1 MAIVKATYVLSKIP
15 LFTGLS
21 SQHLEALADITAEQK
36 FKQGQTIFSEGE
48 EAVGFYIL
56 ISGRIKIFK
65 LSSEGKEQ
73 ILHIFGPGE
82 IFGEVPMF
90 EGRYFPANAETL
102 GKSLLFFFSRKSFI
116 EIIKR
121 EPSLAMNMIAAL
133 SRRLRQLSHLI
144 EDLSLKEVPGR
155 LSAYLLYLSD
165 RRDKATDL
173 ELDISK
179 GQLASLLGT
188 IPETLSRIF
197 NKMSNQG
204 LIQIKGRRIRIL
216 NTKALKKLATSG
228 KIS

>member
-1 MAIVKATYVLSKIP
+1 MKTIQLLSKIP

-21 SQHLEALADITAEQK
+21 SQHLEALADITVEQE

-48 EAVGFYIL
+48 EAAGFYIL

-165 RRDKATDL
+165 RADGAADL

-179 GQLASLLGT
+179 GLLASLLGT

-204 LIQIKGRRIRIL
+204 LIRIKGRKIRLL
-216 NTKALKKLATSG
+216 NKKALKELAMTG
-228 KIS
+228 NR